1 MVNNVM
7 IRKKLFELTINFML
21 PFRQFLREKQFFQG
35 SIFIKFLKNFSGN
48 IVENFHNKQDM
59 IEFYEE
65 FMQTKNFHEMM
76 RDIFDLNKNNQL

>member
-1 MVNNVM
+1 
-7 IRKKLFELTINFML
+7 
-21 PFRQFLREKQFFQG
+21 
-35 SIFIKFLKNFSGN
+35 
-48 IVENFHNKQDM
+48 M